1 MARPKLEIGT
11 YGEIAVKEES
21 PGSWRATARYRDL
34 DGTTRLVKAYG
45 QSESKAKAALKSKLK
60 KRRRG
65 PGGVDAEL
73 TPDSTVAELLKH
85 WLSVCESEY
94 AAAVRA
100 GGHPVKSEGTIFHYR
115 RCAEKVVIPALGEN
129 TLREL
134 STPRVDRFLRE
145 LEGNVKMA
153 RTVLS
158 QACTFAI
165 RYGAMEYSPCSLRSS
180 PRGRP
185 AGRGR

>member
-60 KRRRG
+60 KRRR

-85 WLSVCESEY
+85 WLSVCES
-94 AAAVRA
+94 VC
-100 GGHPVKSEGTIFHYR
+100 G
-115 RCAEKVVIPALGEN
+115 RCAGRWPPGQKRGHLPLPP
-129 TLREL
+129 LR
-134 STPRVDRFLRE
+134 
-145 LEGNVKMA
+145 
-153 RTVLS
+153 
-158 QACTFAI
+158 
-165 RYGAMEYSPCSLRSS
+165 
-180 PRGRP
+180 
-185 AGRGR
+185 